1 MRRKPP
7 QMSIEEWQ
15 EYRARVRR
23 RSESA
28 RKAEESTLQPVDLLA
43 DPLEFT
49 GEVLRLEAHGREY
62 KMHEFT
68 GKLANCMRAGKPYER
83 KLLEHIYSQ
92 GFSGVAIDAGAHVG
106 NHTMWMAVIC
116 GLKVVAFE
124 PGRFEDLCRNIKL
137 NGVEDQVKAYSY
149 ALSDKEEKLAYMG
162 RGKFR
167 PGPEDQATFETAR
180 IDDFG
185 LKDVALLK
193 VDVEGMEPK
202 VLRGG
207 EKTIRRCRPVI
218 YAEEWGQDEHNAI
231 AEVLEPWGY
240 RMVHQFSGKESRT
253 PVGEWK
259 FTR

>member
-1 MRRKPP
+1 MRRRPP
-7 QMSIEEWQ
+7 EMSLEDWQ

-23 RSESA
+23 RKERA
-28 RKAEESTLQPVDLLA
+28 LILEKPMDLLS

-49 GEVLRLEAHGREY
+49 GEVIRLKAHGREY
-62 KMHEFT
+62 QVHEFT

-106 NHTMWMAVIC
+106 NHTLWMSVMC

-124 PGRFEDLCRNIKL
+124 PGRYDDLLRNIEL
-137 NGVEDQVKAYSY
+137 NGLEEKVTAYKY
-149 ALSDKEEKLAYMG
+149 ALSDRSERLAYMG

-167 PGPEDQATFETAR
+167 PGPEDKAIFETAR
-180 IDDFG
+180 IDDF
-185 LKDVALLK
+185 KIEDVSLIK

-202 VLRGG
+202 VLLGA
-207 EKTIRRCRPVI
+207 EETIKRCRPVI
-218 YAEEWGQDEHNAI
+218 YAEEWGPDEHNAI
-231 AEVLEPWGY
+231 AAVLEPWGY

-259 FTR
+259 HSR